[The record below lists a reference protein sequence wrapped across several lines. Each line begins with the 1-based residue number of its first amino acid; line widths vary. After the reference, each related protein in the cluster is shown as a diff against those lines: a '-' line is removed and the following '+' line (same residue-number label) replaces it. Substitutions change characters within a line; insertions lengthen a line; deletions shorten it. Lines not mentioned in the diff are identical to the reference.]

1 MYKLLT
7 VLLFFCL
14 LTTVNA
20 QKEDFAKN
28 KGNALLV
35 KMSVGAQTPGGHL
48 QDRFGNSLSFGLG
61 TDMITHEKNWIF
73 GLEGYYFFGTQVKQ
87 DVLANLRTPQGQIIG
102 NDRSYADIQL
112 RQRGYYMGLLAGKLF
127 LIPSK
132 EKRSGVRVTVGGGFM
147 QHKIR
152 IQDDPVR
159 QVPQLLGE
167 YRKGYD
173 QLSNGLAFNQYIGY
187 QMLSNDGRINFTA
200 GFEFT
205 QGFTQNRRSYSF
217 NLMGQDT
224 TERTDLLYTFRLTWI
239 LPFYFGQGTDD
250 IFY

>member
-1 MYKLLT
+1 MYRFFS
-7 VLLFFCL
+7 VLLFSFIFSA
-14 LTTVNA
+14 LTA
-20 QKEDFAKN
+20 QMDEFSEN
-28 KGNALLV
+28 KGNAVLAKV
-35 KMSVGAQTPGGHL
+35 SFAGQMPGGNL

-61 TDMITHEKNWIF
+61 ADIITNDKNWIL
-73 GLEGYYFFGTQVKQ
+73 GLEGFYIFGTQVKE
-87 DVLANLRTPQGQIIG
+87 DVLASLRTPQGEIIG

-112 RQRGYYMGLLAGKLF
+112 RERGYYVGLLAGKMF
-127 LIPSK
+127 IIPSK
-132 EKRSGVRVTVGGGFM
+132 EKRSGVRVTVGGGLM

-173 QLSNGLAFNQYIGY
+173 QLSNGLALNQYIGY
-187 QMLSNDGRINFTA
+187 QMLSNDGKINFTA

-205 QGFTQNRRSYSF
+205 QGFTKNRRNYSY
-217 NLMGQDT
+217 NLMAQDT
-224 TERTDLLYTFRLTWI
+224 TDRMDLLYTFRVTWI
-239 LPFYFGQGTDD
+239 LPFYFGRGTDE

>member
-1 MYKLLT
+1 MYKILT
-7 VLLFFCL
+7 ILLFFSA
-14 LTTVNA
+14 LTSVQA
-20 QKEDFAKN
+20 QIDFAEN
-28 KGNALLV
+28 KGNALLAKV
-35 KMSVGAQTPGGHL
+35 SLAGQTPGGHL
-48 QDRFGNSLSFGLG
+48 QDRFGNSMSFGLG
-61 TDMITHEKNWIF
+61 TDVITNKNNWIL
-73 GLEGYYFFGTQVKQ
+73 GWEGFYFFGTQVKE

-102 NDRSYADIQL
+102 NDRSYADVQL
-112 RQRGYYMGLLAGKLF
+112 RQRGYYVGLLAGKMF
-127 LIPSK
+127 VIPSK
-132 EKRSGVRVTVGGGFM
+132 EKRSGIRVTAGGGFM

-152 IQDDPVR
+152 IQDDPIK

-173 QLSNGLAFNQYIGY
+173 QLTNGWALNQYIGY

-217 NLMGQDT
+217 NLLGQDT
-224 TERTDLLYTFRLTWI
+224 TERVDMLYAFRVTWI
-239 LPFYFGQGTDD
+239 LPFYFGQGTDE